1 MHPDFYNSDAFSL
14 VTLTTLINMNE
25 HVPGRAGE
33 LAFAGVGEGVNT
45 TSVDV
50 EVSAEGALT
59 LIQTSTRGGPAPTQ
73 GQDKRKVIAVN
84 IPHIKLEEGI
94 GAHQVQNVREF
105 GSMNTLRGARSVI
118 DKQMT
123 KASRRHDLTLENLR
137 LGTLAGILRDADGST
152 LLNLF
157 TLFGVT
163 EPDAIDFDTV
173 FNATP
178 DAETVN
184 TVRIKCHDVT
194 RHMTRNV
201 RAVMPS
207 TAKVW
212 CFAGDNFFD
221 KLIESTSV
229 KGVWDGW
236 AAAERHLGGNYAQG
250 VYEFGNIFF
259 ENYRGTD
266 DQTREDGGTVGI
278 APDEA
283 RFFLTGVPGLYE
295 EYYAPADFMETVNTL
310 GLPRYA
316 KVAPSDN
323 MNRGVTL
330 HTQQNP
336 LSICTRPLTLVK
348 GTSSL
353 GTGDFDL

>member
-14 VTLTTLINMNE
+14 VTLTTLINLNE

-50 EVSAEGALT
+50 EVSQEGALA
-59 LIQTSTRGGPAPTQ
+59 LVQTSTRGGPAPSQ
-73 GQDKRKVIAVN
+73 GQDKNKVIAVN
-84 IPHIKLEEGI
+84 IPHIKIEEGI
-94 GAHQVQNVREF
+94 GAHQIQNVREF
-105 GSMNTLRGARSVI
+105 GSMNTLRGARGVV

-123 KASRRHDLTLENLR
+123 KATRRHDLTLENLR
-137 LGTLAGILRDADGST
+137 LGALKGILRDADGAT

-157 TLFGVT
+157 TLFGVA
-163 EPDAIDFDTV
+163 EPTAIDFDSV
-173 FNATP
+173 FNAQP
-178 DAETVN
+178 DEASVN
-184 TVRIKCHDVT
+184 TVRNRCHDVT

-201 RAVMPS
+201 KAVLPS
-207 TAKVW
+207 SAKVW
-212 CFAGDNFFD
+212 AFAGDNFFD

-236 AAAERHLGGNYAQG
+236 AAAERHLGGNYAHG
-250 VYEFGNIFF
+250 VYEFGGIFF

-266 DQTREDGGTVGI
+266 DQTRASGGTVGI
-278 APDEA
+278 APDEC

-316 KVAPSDN
+316 KVAPTDN

-336 LSICTRPLTLVK
+336 LSLCTRPLTLIK

-353 GTGDFDL
+353 GTGDFE